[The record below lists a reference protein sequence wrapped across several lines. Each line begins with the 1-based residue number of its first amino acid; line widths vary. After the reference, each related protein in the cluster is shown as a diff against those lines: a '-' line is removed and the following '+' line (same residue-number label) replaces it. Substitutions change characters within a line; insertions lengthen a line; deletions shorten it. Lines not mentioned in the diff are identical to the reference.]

1 MPRPL
6 ITLLALIITLS
17 VPPLLILAN
26 VYALASPA
34 WLTFQYNQPGF
45 PASVR
50 FSDAERRYNATES
63 IEYVIGNRTYEQ
75 FKALNVYDDRELK
88 HMVDVRVLI
97 EQTRVFYALDA
108 ILVIIAIS
116 VLAGRATVHAPR
128 AMLNGA
134 ILTIAFFAAAG
145 IFAAVG
151 FQTFFTLFHRLFFE
165 GETWLFNYTDSL
177 IQFYPLPFW
186 FATSLTL
193 IIATIGEAI
202 IVGAIGWWWQRKI
215 KT

>member
-6 ITLLALIITLS
+6 ITLLTLVVTLS
-17 VPPLLILAN
+17 VPPMLILAN
-26 VYALASPA
+26 VYALATPA
-34 WLTFQYNQPGF
+34 WWTFQSSQPGF
-45 PASVR
+45 PESVR
-50 FSDAERRYNATES
+50 FSDADRRYNATES
-63 IEYVIGNRTYEQ
+63 IEYVIGNRTYAQ
-75 FKALNVYDDRELK
+75 FKALGVYDDRELK

-97 EQTRVFYALDA
+97 ERTRVFYGIELAL
-108 ILVIIAIS
+108 
-116 VLAGRATVHAPR
+116 VLLALFAVPR
-128 AMLNGA
+128 QMFAQSLWRGA

-193 IIATIGEAI
+193 IGATIGEAV
-202 IVGAIGWWWQRKI
+202 IVGAMGWWWQRKL
-215 KT
+215 KS

>member
-1 MPRPL
+1 MPRWFS
-6 ITLLALIITLS
+6 TLLTLVVTLS

-26 VYALASPA
+26 VYALATPA
-34 WLTFQYNQPGF
+34 WWTFQSSQPGF
-45 PASVR
+45 PESVR
-50 FSDAERRYNATES
+50 FSDADRRYNATES
-63 IEYVIGNRTYEQ
+63 IEYVIGNRTYAQ
-75 FKALNVYDDRELK
+75 FKALNVYDERELK

-97 EQTRVFYALDA
+97 ERTRGFYVIDA
-108 ILVIIAIS
+108 ILVIAALII
-116 VLAGRATVHAPR
+116 LARRATSHAAR
-128 AMLNGA
+128 ALLNGA
-134 ILTIAFFAAAG
+134 IFTIAFFAATG

-165 GETWLFNYTDSL
+165 GDTWLFNYTDSL

-193 IIATIGEAI
+193 IGATIAEAV
-202 IVGAIGWWWQRKI
+202 IVGAAGWWWQRKL